1 MVTGYVLFS
10 RSHLVIHLVYI
21 LCPISNELL
30 QKCGGYD
37 IISIEHRIRIQDTD
51 LEKQEVTKMSANMEI
66 LWLVGMV
73 AFIILEAVT
82 YQLISIWF
90 VIGAIG
96 GLIAAM
102 CGANFY
108 VQMGVFLAV
117 AILLLVLLRPVSM
130 KLIKK
135 QDFKSNADSL
145 IGKSILI
152 TEEVNNIKGTGQGK
166 VNGMVW
172 TVRSSTDATFEPG
185 DLAVIKSIEG
195 VKLIV
200 EK

>member
-1 MVTGYVLFS
+1 MLG
-10 RSHLVIHLVYI
+10 
-21 LCPISNELL
+21 
-30 QKCGGYD
+30 
-37 IISIEHRIRIQDTD
+37 
-51 LEKQEVTKMSANMEI
+51 MEI
-66 LWLVGMV
+66 LWLAGIV

-96 GLIAAM
+96 GLIATM
-102 CGANFY
+102 CGVDFY
-108 VQMGVFLAV
+108 VQMAVFLAIS
-117 AILLLVLLRPVSM
+117 ILLLILLRPVSM

-145 IGKSILI
+145 IGKSILV
-152 TEEVNNIKGTGQGK
+152 TQEVNNIKGTGQGK

-172 TVRSSTDATFEPG
+172 TVRSETDETIAAGE
-185 DLAVIKSIEG
+185 LAEIKRIEG

-200 EK
+200 KKH

>member
-1 MVTGYVLFS
+1 MLGM
-10 RSHLVIHLVYI
+10 
-21 LCPISNELL
+21 ELL
-30 QKCGGYD
+30 
-37 IISIEHRIRIQDTD
+37 
-51 LEKQEVTKMSANMEI
+51 
-66 LWLVGMV
+66 WLAGIV

-96 GLIAAM
+96 GLIAAI
-102 CGANFY
+102 CGTDFY
-108 VQMGVFLAV
+108 VQMTVFLAV
-117 AILLLVLLRPVSM
+117 SILLLVLLRPFSM

-145 IGKSILI
+145 IGKNILI
-152 TEEVNNIKGTGQGK
+152 TQEVNNISGTGQGK

-172 TVRSSTDATFEPG
+172 TVRSETDETIAAGE
-185 DLAVIKSIEG
+185 LAEIKRIEG

-200 EK
+200 KKQ

>member
-1 MVTGYVLFS
+1 M
-10 RSHLVIHLVYI
+10 I
-21 LCPISNELL
+21 LSKYKINVGGGKLL
-30 QKCGGYD
+30 G
-37 IISIEHRIRIQDTD
+37 R
-51 LEKQEVTKMSANMEI
+51 EI
-66 LWLVGMV
+66 LWLAGIV

-82 YQLISIWF
+82 YRLISLWF

-102 CGANFY
+102 CGVDFY
-108 VQMGVFLAV
+108 VQMAVFLAIS
-117 AILLLVLLRPVSM
+117 ILLLILLRPVSM

-145 IGKSILI
+145 IGKSILV
-152 TEEVNNIKGTGQGK
+152 TQEVNNIKGTGQGK

-172 TVRSSTDATFEPG
+172 TVRSETDETIAAGE
-185 DLAVIKSIEG
+185 LAEIKRIEG

-200 EK
+200 KKQ

>member
-1 MVTGYVLFS
+1 MFYVSVCLFFLPCHCYIWYTFCA
-10 RSHLVIHLVYI
+10 RSVITYCKKLCIVI
-21 LCPISNELL
+21 LSKYKINV
-30 QKCGGYD
+30 GGG
-37 IISIEHRIRIQDTD
+37 
-51 LEKQEVTKMSANMEI
+51 KMLGMEI
-66 LWLVGMV
+66 LWLAGIV

-102 CGANFY
+102 CGVDFY
-108 VQMGVFLAV
+108 VQMAVFLAIS
-117 AILLLVLLRPVSM
+117 ILLLILLRPVSM

-145 IGKSILI
+145 IGKSILV
-152 TEEVNNIKGTGQGK
+152 TQEVNNIKGTGQGK

-172 TVRSSTDATFEPG
+172 TVRSETDETIAAGE
-185 DLAVIKSIEG
+185 LAEIKRIEG

-200 EK
+200 KKQ

>member
-1 MVTGYVLFS
+1 MLG
-10 RSHLVIHLVYI
+10 
-21 LCPISNELL
+21 
-30 QKCGGYD
+30 
-37 IISIEHRIRIQDTD
+37 
-51 LEKQEVTKMSANMEI
+51 MEI
-66 LWLVGMV
+66 LWLAGIV

-102 CGANFY
+102 CGVDFY
-108 VQMGVFLAV
+108 VQMAVFLAIS
-117 AILLLVLLRPVSM
+117 ILLLILQRPVSM

-145 IGKSILI
+145 IGKSILV
-152 TEEVNNIKGTGQGK
+152 TQEVNNIKGTGQGK

-172 TVRSSTDATFEPG
+172 TVRSETDETIAAGE
-185 DLAVIKSIEG
+185 LAEIKRIEG

-200 EK
+200 KKQ

>member
-1 MVTGYVLFS
+1 MLG
-10 RSHLVIHLVYI
+10 
-21 LCPISNELL
+21 
-30 QKCGGYD
+30 
-37 IISIEHRIRIQDTD
+37 
-51 LEKQEVTKMSANMEI
+51 MEI
-66 LWLVGMV
+66 LWLAGIV

-102 CGANFY
+102 CGVDFY
-108 VQMGVFLAV
+108 VQMAVFLAIS
-117 AILLLVLLRPVSM
+117 ILLLILLRPVSM

-145 IGKSILI
+145 IGKSILV
-152 TEEVNNIKGTGQGK
+152 TQEVNNIKGTGQGK

-172 TVRSSTDATFEPG
+172 TVRSETDETIAAGE
-185 DLAVIKSIEG
+185 LAEIKRIEG

-200 EK
+200 KKQ

>member
-1 MVTGYVLFS
+1 
-10 RSHLVIHLVYI
+10 
-21 LCPISNELL
+21 
-30 QKCGGYD
+30 
-37 IISIEHRIRIQDTD
+37 
-51 LEKQEVTKMSANMEI
+51 MSVSMEI
-66 LWLVGMV
+66 IWLAGVV

-90 VIGAIG
+90 VLGAIG

-102 CGANFY
+102 CGASFT
-108 VQMGVFLAV
+108 VQMIVFLAA
-117 AILLLVLLRPVSM
+117 AILFLVLLRPISL

-135 QDFKSNADSL
+135 QDFKTNADSL

-152 TEEVNNIKGTGQGK
+152 TEEVNNIRGTGQGK

-172 TVRSSTDATFEPG
+172 TVRSEG
-185 DLAVIKSIEG
+185 DDTIAAGELAHIKSIDG

-200 EK
+200 EKD

>member
-1 MVTGYVLFS
+1 MLG
-10 RSHLVIHLVYI
+10 
-21 LCPISNELL
+21 
-30 QKCGGYD
+30 
-37 IISIEHRIRIQDTD
+37 
-51 LEKQEVTKMSANMEI
+51 MEI
-66 LWLVGMV
+66 LWLAGIV

-82 YQLISIWF
+82 YQLIPIWF

-102 CGANFY
+102 CGVDFY
-108 VQMGVFLAV
+108 VQMAVFLAIS
-117 AILLLVLLRPVSM
+117 ILLLILLRPVSM

-145 IGKSILI
+145 IGKSILV
-152 TEEVNNIKGTGQGK
+152 TQEVNNIKGTGQGK

-172 TVRSSTDATFEPG
+172 TVRSETDETIAAGE
-185 DLAVIKSIEG
+185 LAEIKRIEG

-200 EK
+200 KKQ

>member
-1 MVTGYVLFS
+1 MLG
-10 RSHLVIHLVYI
+10 
-21 LCPISNELL
+21 
-30 QKCGGYD
+30 
-37 IISIEHRIRIQDTD
+37 
-51 LEKQEVTKMSANMEI
+51 MEI
-66 LWLVGMV
+66 LWLAGIV

-96 GLIAAM
+96 GLIATM
-102 CGANFY
+102 CGVDFY
-108 VQMGVFLAV
+108 VQMAVFLAIS
-117 AILLLVLLRPVSM
+117 ILLLILLRPVSM

-145 IGKSILI
+145 IGKSILV
-152 TEEVNNIKGTGQGK
+152 TQEVNNIKGTGQGK

-172 TVRSSTDATFEPG
+172 TVRSETDETIAAGE
-185 DLAVIKSIEG
+185 LAEIKRIEG

-200 EK
+200 KKQ

>member
-1 MVTGYVLFS
+1 MLG
-10 RSHLVIHLVYI
+10 
-21 LCPISNELL
+21 
-30 QKCGGYD
+30 
-37 IISIEHRIRIQDTD
+37 
-51 LEKQEVTKMSANMEI
+51 MEI
-66 LWLVGMV
+66 LWLAGIVS
-73 AFIILEAVT
+73 FIILEAVT

-102 CGANFY
+102 CGVDFY
-108 VQMGVFLAV
+108 VQMAVFLAIS
-117 AILLLVLLRPVSM
+117 ILLLILLRPVSM

-145 IGKSILI
+145 IGKSILV
-152 TEEVNNIKGTGQGK
+152 TQEVNNIKGTGQGK

-172 TVRSSTDATFEPG
+172 TVRSETDETIAAGE
-185 DLAVIKSIEG
+185 LAEIKRIEG

-200 EK
+200 KKQ